1 MATPRWVD
9 LALGAVLGASMLL
22 AATVAAGAATPDEL
36 AGWAWLAV
44 GGAVVATALF
54 RAAPLVG
61 LLTGAATLIAYH
73 LAVGDPLGLA
83 WPLVVV
89 VYGVAR
95 AGHLRAGAGFA
106 AAYLATLFA
115 HRVIDGAALDGVA
128 LLHAAAQEGLLLA
141 GALLVGEVVRTRVLQ
156 AETARGHLAAL
167 ERSQEEET
175 QRRIAEERLRIAHDL
190 HDLTAHTVSVVSL
203 HAGVARERFD
213 RDPEQARA
221 SLATIEEASRQ
232 AATELRGLVGLLRS
246 DNASLSSDGRDAV
259 HRAVEAARST
269 GLDVELRLDPPD
281 LNLAGPPGL
290 AVGRIVQESLTNVLR
305 HADARRAEVT
315 IRNGDGA
322 LEVAIVDDGAGPP
335 NDLTP
340 AQHGVGLAG
349 MRERLEVL
357 GGTLHHGRGAEGGF
371 EVHARLPTRGAP

>member
-1 MATPRWVD
+1 M
-9 LALGAVLGASMLL
+9 GASVLL

-44 GGAVVATALF
+44 GAVVVATALF

-61 LLTGAATLIAYH
+61 LLVGAATLVGYH

-106 AAYLATLFA
+106 AVYLATVFA
-115 HRVIDGAALDGVA
+115 HRAIDGTALDGVA
-128 LLHAAAQEGLLLA
+128 MLHAAAQEGLLLA

-156 AETARGHLAAL
+156 AETAREHLAAL
-167 ERSQEEET
+167 ERGQEEET

-221 SLATIEEASRQ
+221 SLSTIEDASRQ

-246 DNASLSSDGRDAV
+246 EQTPPSDGCDAV

-281 LNLAGPPGL
+281 LPLTGPGGL

-305 HADARRAEVT
+305 HARARHAEVT
-315 IRNGDGA
+315 IRKADGA
-322 LEVAIVDDGAGPP
+322 LGVVVVDDGDGPP
-335 NDLTP
+335 DDLTP
-340 AQHGVGLAG
+340 PQHGVGLAG
-349 MRERLEVL
+349 MRERVEVL
-357 GGTLHHGRGAEGGF
+357 GGTLRHGRGAEGGF
-371 EVHARLPTRGAP
+371 EVNARLPARGAP